1 MINVAAV
8 SYLNTKPL
16 LHGIQR
22 SPIKDKINLNLDYP
36 SRIAEG
42 LMNGQYDV
50 GLVPVAIIPELP
62 NWFLVSDYGIAAHG
76 PVASVSIFSEKPIEE
91 LDTIYLDYQSRTS
104 VRLAQVLV
112 REYLKLSH
120 IKFEAAPDNYIDLIK
135 DNVGGVIIGDRALIH
150 KHRFAYDFDLAEHW
164 YHFTKKPFVF
174 AAWIST
180 KPLPEKFIQAF
191 NEANREGLNQLDQV
205 IQENPI
211 DYYDLHTYYIRDIKY
226 FIGKEEKEGLDAFLS
241 YIKSPAIL

>member
-16 LHGIQR
+16 LYGIQQG
-22 SPIKDKINLNLDYP
+22 PLKEQINLTLDYP
-36 SRIAEG
+36 SKIAEG
-42 LMNGQYDV
+42 LINGEYDV

-62 NWFLVSDYGIAAHG
+62 NWHLVSDYGIAAQG

-104 VRLAQVLV
+104 VRLAQVLI
-112 REYLKLSH
+112 RKYLKLDH
-120 IKFEAAPDNYIDLIK
+120 IKFIPAPDNYIDLIK
-135 DNVGGVIIGDRALIH
+135 DNIGGVIIGDRALIH

-164 YHFTKKPFVF
+164 FNFTKKPFVF

-180 KPLPEKFIQAF
+180 KQLPETFIQAF
-191 NEANREGLNQLDQV
+191 NQANREGLDHLDLV

-211 DYYDLHTYYIRDIKY
+211 DYYDLHTYYTKDIKY
-226 FIGKEEKEGLDAFLS
+226 FIGKEEKEGLDTFLS
-241 YIKSPAIL
+241 YIKSPAII